1 MDHAYYGSYAGL
13 LAAELLGLTAL
24 CDDEA
29 TFYVRRHVEINSM
42 RLASMNAAQ
51 AADWPRLAAPGC
63 RPGQPLAPVKAARRQ
78 SGRTLVGLV
87 SDIGAARLRG
97 GAGREPQAQLV
108 ARRLRPGRPVSSQSP
123 RDGACSWE
131 R

>member
-42 RLASMNAAQ
+42 RLASISAPEQ
-51 AADWPRLAAPGC
+51 RIGRGWLHLGAAPGS
-63 RPGQPLAPVKAARRQ
+63 PLAPVKPARRQ

-87 SDIGAARLRG
+87 SDVGATRLRG
-97 GAGREPQAQLV
+97 GAGREPQA
-108 ARRLRPGRPVSSQSP
+108 
-123 RDGACSWE
+123 
-131 R
+131 